1 MKTIILCLA
10 LISLAVAQ
18 KPALQKDRQVLFDFR
33 VDTTY
38 PRRQDH
44 AGNRT
49 NGFIESIS

>member
-33 VDTTY
+33 VA
-38 PRRQDH
+38 RRDH
-44 AGNRT
+44 AAQGRAGNRT
-49 NGFIESIS
+49 NGFIEGIS